1 MADKLT
7 NAYALHVELCDLQD
21 ALQGRKGDKVNAV
34 AQRFFTVA
42 TWIIYLLFAA
52 AMYAAPLWV
61 LQSFFGANA
70 GNYLAIAVLGV
81 FLVVFPTA
89 LSLGKHAGYKALG
102 KRGID
107 PRYMGAIIAF
117 FIASG
122 IYFEATSASSQQQEK
137 AHQAVENSNAG
148 KAIMGTTVSTGT
160 GDYAALIADAEY
172 KLVACQR
179 KLSEGKTKDCKNSQ
193 ARVDS
198 LKEQASADRSAAVTA
213 NAQAIPLKQAALE
226 KERESHAL
234 PIAKMFASAF
244 SASIATGAVIAAL
257 IAALIFEISHSLT
270 IYSEWRLS
278 RENADIYDRYKAL
291 KIDYFNQTGKQFDTG
306 DFNEAEI
313 IDLVEMRQSG
323 KIEHFNDRLQDAVSE
338 PKPEEKQPFGFTHGR
353 VATENKREVD
363 APIVRA
369 SRDFKRSPEQL
380 ANVHKLAGQA
390 QAEVTAKP
398 QEKPQAWGSGE
409 VSGETPSKP
418 QAWGS
423 EGATGSLYPEWVA
436 DVKAGACRPS
446 VDSTWYW
453 IQKHIAPKETGSKTN
468 DRTRIGNMQKAFFAR
483 AINEGLMTI
492 NPNYTNGGKKYIWI
506 G

>member
-1 MADKLT
+1 MTNKLT
-7 NAYALHVELCDLQD
+7 NAYALHADLSDLQNTVSEER
-21 ALQGRKGDKVNAV
+21 QGLKANHY
-34 AQRFFTVA
+34 AQQFFTVA

-61 LQSFFGANA
+61 LQAFFGANA
-70 GNYLAIAVLGV
+70 GNYLAIAVIGV

-89 LSLGKHAGYKALG
+89 LALGKHAGYRALS

-122 IYFEATSASSQQQEK
+122 IYFEMTSASSQQQEK

-148 KAIMGTTVSTGT
+148 KAIMGTTISTGT
-160 GDYAALIADAEY
+160 GANASLIADAEY

-198 LKEQASADRSAAVTA
+198 LKEQSSADRAAAITA

-234 PIAKMFASAF
+234 PIAKSFAELFGATV
-244 SASIATGAVIAAL
+244 ATGAVIAAL
-257 IAALIFEISHSLT
+257 VAALIFEISHSLT
-270 IYSEWRLS
+270 IYNEWRIKQEITSL
-278 RENADIYDRYKAL
+278 DGGLKQL
-291 KIDYFNQTGKQFDTG
+291 KIDYFHQTGKQFDAT
-306 DFNEAEI
+306 DFKEGEI
-313 IDLVEMRQSG
+313 IDLVEMRNNG
-323 KIEHFNDRLQDAVSE
+323 NIEHFNDRLQDDSYHATNDGGFKKSGI
-338 PKPEEKQPFGFTHGR
+338 GFTAPLTSKFTGF
-353 VATENKREVD
+353 VDTNKRETY
-363 APIVRA
+363 APEVRQ
-369 SRDFKRSPEQL
+369 SNGFRQSPEQL
-380 ANVHKLAGQA
+380 DNVHQLTA
-390 QAEVTAKP
+390 QARAEATTKPQAKP
-398 QEKPQAWGSGE
+398 QAG
-409 VSGETPSKP
+409 
-418 QAWGS
+418 GS

-436 DVKAGACRPS
+436 AVKAKECRPS
-446 VDSTWYW
+446 VDETWKW
-453 IQKHIAPKETGSKTN
+453 IQKQIAPKETGSKTN

-483 AINEGLMTI
+483 AIREGLMEI
-492 NPNYTNGGKKYIWI
+492 NANYTNGGKKYLWI